1 MSAVTALPIRRRGQP
16 FTAADLASM
25 PDDGRRYEVVDGAL
39 IVTGGFTPAYLETT
53 PDDGLRYELID
64 GVLVVT
70 PAPSVPHQ
78 VVVGE
83 LFVLLRAAATEGCRV
98 LFAPLDVALDDATV
112 VIPDVIVARRSDL
125 TPKNLPAAPLLAV
138 EVLSPSTRR
147 IDRTR
152 KFEKY
157 QRAGIP
163 SYWIVDPL
171 VPSLVAWELRDGA
184 YVRVAEVSGEEAF
197 AATAPFPVTVVPAAL
212 VAADPPG

>member
-25 PDDGRRYEVVDGAL
+25 PDDGRHYEVVDGAL
-39 IVTGGFTPAYLETT
+39 IVTGGTTPAYLETT

-70 PAPSVPHQ
+70 PSPGLHHQ
-78 VVVGE
+78 VVVSE
-83 LFVLLRAAATEGCRV
+83 LLVLLYGAATEGCRV
-98 LFAPLDVALDDATV
+98 LVAPFDVALDAATV
-112 VIPDVIVARRSDL
+112 VIPDVLVARRSDL
-125 TPKNLPAAPLLAV
+125 TAKNLPASPLLAV

-197 AATAPFPVTVVPAAL
+197 AATEPFPVTVVPAAL